1 MKLERML
8 SIITYLLNHDN
19 VKAKELADKFE
30 VSVRTIYRDIETINL
45 AGIPIITRQG
55 LGGGIGIMPEYKLD
69 KSVLTEDELSSI
81 VVGLKGLYSISEDSK
96 IKFLIEKLSNIAR
109 KGSYVD
115 TGSEVMIDLSSWNKE
130 DILSSMIEMLKSAIR
145 EKKIIT
151 FTYYS
156 NDQLIQRRV
165 EPYKVI
171 YKEANWYLYAYCTLR
186 KDFRLFKIRR
196 MRELYQTE
204 QTFKPKDISMDRIH
218 WDIRSD
224 DKELLTIELAFN
236 PPLQDKLYDFFGT
249 DNYEILEDKRIKVT
263 FQMNLCPWLYGFL
276 LSFGNQVEI
285 IEPPELR
292 DIIKKMAIDI
302 SKLYQ

>member
-8 SIITYLLNHDN
+8 SIITYLLSHDN
-19 VKAKELADKFE
+19 VKAKELAERFE
-30 VSVRTIYRDIETINL
+30 VSIRTIYRDIDTINL
-45 AGIPIITRQG
+45 AGIPIISRQG

-69 KSVLTEDELSSI
+69 KSVLTQDELSSI
-81 VVGLKGLYSISEDSK
+81 VVGLKGLNSISEDTK
-96 IKFLIEKLSNIAR
+96 IKFLIEKLSNIGT

-115 TGSEVMIDLSSWNKE
+115 TSSEVMIDLSSWNKE
-130 DILSSMIEMLKSAIR
+130 DILPSVIETLKNAIR

-165 EPYKVI
+165 EPYKII
-171 YKEANWYLYAYCTLR
+171 YKESNWYLYAYCTLR

-204 QTFKPKDISMDRIH
+204 HIFDPKDISMDKIR

-224 DKELLTIELAFN
+224 DKRLSTIVLAFN
-236 PPLQDKLYDFFGT
+236 ASLQDKLYDFFGT
-249 DNYEILEDKRIKVT
+249 DSYEVLEDKRIKVT

-276 LSFGNQVEI
+276 FSFGDQVEV
-285 IEPPELR
+285 IEPLELR
-292 DIIKKMAIDI
+292 DTIKKMASDI
-302 SKLYQ
+302 VRLY